1 MPSLSISIGHRN
13 FALSIPNQYNERQR
27 QARTRAEQ
35 NASRLHRRRAL
46 RRRRQLSESTSQAG
60 EDSVNYDSPLRI
72 PLLDTED
79 DGEDSLLLSSF
90 KEWTE
95 ADESKTLMNLLYAIA
110 ENQTRKGYIHRGITC
125 NKCSTSPIRG
135 LRYKCANC
143 VDFDLC
149 ETCEA
154 GNNHNS
160 THVFLKIRIPIPP
173 LANPRSALLP
183 AFYPGKEIES
193 NNLELSKLRE
203 LQKKSHFDQIEL
215 EALYEQFKSL
225 STVEDGDGGIDKST
239 FEQCLGPLGLEKN
252 LITERIFAFF
262 DQDGDSIINFS
273 ELVTGLS
280 VLCKGNLDEKIKYA
294 FKGYD
299 LDDDGYISRDELF
312 RMFKAYFYLSMEL
325 VRDVVSA
332 MEDDMMDN
340 FEFSASQPV
349 SAAFTVAIP
358 SASSD
363 EDDNTSQNEE
373 QLTNNDAH
381 RTRRHNTRKEDYF
394 QQQYAQENRHQ
405 ASKDAS
411 ESSLSATSVQEEHAQ
426 AESPTNTSESNWL
439 PSSDASPTFS
449 VQSLTKKQ
457 QEDETEPKKPWEEKF
472 PIMETMSQDAI
483 EEMVE
488 KTFRSIDTK
497 REGYISYEEFKQFVQ
512 TDSSIVSWFEALGTV
527 F

>member
-1 MPSLSISIGHRN
+1 MRST
-13 FALSIPNQYNERQR
+13 
-27 QARTRAEQ
+27 QAC
-35 NASRLHRRRAL
+35 
-46 RRRRQLSESTSQAG
+46 
-60 EDSVNYDSPLRI
+60 VI
-72 PLLDTED
+72 KLLC
-79 DGEDSLLLSSF
+79 L
-90 KEWTE
+90 
-95 ADESKTLMNLLYAIA
+95 
-110 ENQTRKGYIHRGITC
+110 
-125 NKCSTSPIRG
+125 
-135 LRYKCANC
+135 
-143 VDFDLC
+143 V
-149 ETCEA
+149 
-154 GNNHNS
+154 
-160 THVFLKIRIPIPP
+160 
-173 LANPRSALLP
+173 
-183 AFYPGKEIES
+183 
-193 NNLELSKLRE
+193 
-203 LQKKSHFDQIEL
+203 DQIEL

-225 STVEDGDGGIDKST
+225 STIEEGDGGIDKNT

-262 DQDGDSIINFS
+262 DQDGDNVINFS

-280 VLCKGNLDEKIKYA
+280 VLCKGNLDEKIKCEFDEQNFNSGVEGTRLTLILDLDA

-299 LDDDGYISRDELF
+299 LDNDGFISRDELF

-363 EDDNTSQNEE
+363 EDDNTSQNGNP
-373 QLTNNDAH
+373 TGNDDNRIRDEA
-381 RTRRHNTRKEDYF
+381 RRHSSRRFNTRKEDYF
-394 QQQYAQENRHQ
+394 QQQYAQEGSYQTSTSIGRP
-405 ASKDAS
+405 ATSSSSTS
-411 ESSLSATSVQEEHAQ
+411 ESSAPEEPVQM
-426 AESPTNTSESNWL
+426 ESPIEISESHWL
-439 PSSDASPTFS
+439 PPYDESPTFS
-449 VQSLTKKQ
+449 SNSLKEKQ
-457 QEDETEPKKPWEEKF
+457 QVEEKEPKKAWEEKF

-497 REGYISYEEFKQFVQ
+497 REGYISFEEFKQFVQ